1 MDDLKNYKFFLLI
14 KKDKIIFALLD
25 KNNEISF
32 QKELSADKPVKKN
45 NLHLLNQFLNQNLI
59 YFEKK
64 FKHFVKEINLIID
77 TDESIS
83 ISLSTINSFSYSDD
97 ISDNTLN
104 KLLNLKNDVMKNIN
118 NYDLI
123 HMCVEKFIIN
133 NKSFS
138 KMPDYNFKENIFLE
152 INFDL
157 INKDYIKELKNILSK
172 YEILVRRISN
182 YKYVNLF
189 NDNNNDNIFR
199 LTDKLNNGYNQNE
212 IYFKKSELKENGIF
226 AKFFNIFT

>member
-1 MDDLKNYKFFLLI
+1 
-14 KKDKIIFALLD
+14 
-25 KNNEISF
+25 
-32 QKELSADKPVKKN
+32 
-45 NLHLLNQFLNQNLI
+45 
-59 YFEKK
+59 
-64 FKHFVKEINLIID
+64 
-77 TDESIS
+77 
-83 ISLSTINSFSYSDD
+83 
-97 ISDNTLN
+97 
-104 KLLNLKNDVMKNIN
+104 MKNIN

-123 HMCVEKFIIN
+123 HMCVEKFIID

-138 KMPDYNFKENIFLE
+138 KMPDYNFKENIFLK

-157 INKDYIKELKNILSK
+157 INRDYINDLKKILSK

-189 NDNNNDNIFR
+189 NDNNNDNIFK